1 MNLMDFLLR
10 RTPGVDDRGD
20 EDNDV
25 WERFGADI
33 APLVID
39 SVGFTRTTQS
49 SGIVHFLTQLA
60 QARRHTER
68 VLLELDPISF
78 SFHADNCF
86 AFFDHANAA
95 VEAAIQIRKAINAAA
110 IPLSPEEHFGVSMGV
125 GYGRLLKAGGE
136 DGYFGDEMNIASKLG
151 EDIGSRD
158 DIFLSHGAYSAMT
171 MRDQFEFDEL
181 LGQVSGAEF
190 QYYRLR
196 GEV

>member
-1 MNLMDFLLR
+1 MDLMDFLLQR
-10 RTPGVDDRGD
+10 MTGIVDRSD

-25 WERFGADI
+25 WDRFGAEV

-39 SVGFTRTTQS
+39 SVGFTRTTRS
-49 SGIVHFLTQLA
+49 RGIVHLLTQLA
-60 QARRHTER
+60 QARSHTER

-95 VEAAIQIRKAINAAA
+95 VEAAIQIRKAINTAA
-110 IPLSPEEHFGVSMGV
+110 IPLGPEEYFGVSMGV

-151 EDIGSRD
+151 EDLGSRD
-158 DIFLSHGAYSAMT
+158 DIFLSSGAYSALT
-171 MRDQFEFDEL
+171 IGSQFEFDER

-190 QYYRLR
+190 QYYRLQ
-196 GEV
+196 GEL